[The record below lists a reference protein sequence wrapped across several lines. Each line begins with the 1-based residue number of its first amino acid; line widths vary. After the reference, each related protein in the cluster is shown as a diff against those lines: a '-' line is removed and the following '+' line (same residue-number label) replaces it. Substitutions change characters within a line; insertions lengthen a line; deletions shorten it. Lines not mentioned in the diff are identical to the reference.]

1 MGFDLVV
8 WTVNVWISL
17 WWHCMQV
24 TQRVKISALREDL
37 CKYLEPILHSTHIRR
52 NYVVIDCTQKKA
64 WHMKVYYVRCIIQQ
78 SSSKTGSF
86 PFVQF
91 TRDIH
96 RHSNEAPGFFVT
108 ELYIESYGFVPSNFC
123 ISKVALSFGSF
134 LKGILHT
141 WTWASN
147 REKVHVIWVM
157 NWPKR

>member
-17 WWHCMQV
+17 WWHCVQV

-64 WHMKVYYVRCIIQQ
+64 WHMKVYYVRRIIQQ

-123 ISKVALSFGSF
+123 ISKVALGFGSF

>member
-1 MGFDLVV
+1 
-8 WTVNVWISL
+8 
-17 WWHCMQV
+17 MQV

-64 WHMKVYYVRCIIQQ
+64 WHMKVYYVRRIIQQ

-108 ELYIESYGFVPSNFC
+108 ELYIES
-123 ISKVALSFGSF
+123 
-134 LKGILHT
+134 
-141 WTWASN
+141 
-147 REKVHVIWVM
+147 
-157 NWPKR
+157 